1 LELDDLSLVRKCQ
14 AGDDQ
19 AFRTL
24 VLRYQ
29 RKVFTVA
36 FALVKDREEAMD
48 IAQDAFLRVHQ
59 RLGDFKG
66 ESSFYTW
73 LYRITR
79 NLAIDRLRARRGD
92 AQELDEKAGWEL
104 ERADPGFL
112 SSRLGTN
119 PQRGVLR
126 KELAEQMARALGE
139 LPEKHREIL
148 VLREVEGMS
157 YEELAETLG
166 IPKGTV
172 MSRLY
177 HARAKMQAI
186 LRGYL
191 GDEPLG
197 LVVGEEG

>member
-1 LELDDLSLVRKCQ
+1 MELDDPSLVRRCQ

-29 RKVFTVA
+29 RKVFSVA
-36 FALVKDREEAMD
+36 LALVKDREEAMD
-48 IAQDAFLRVHQ
+48 VAQDAFLRVHQ
-59 RLGDFKG
+59 RIGDFKG
-66 ESSFYTW
+66 DSSFYTW

-79 NLAIDRLRARRGD
+79 NLAIDRLRARRGRE
-92 AQELDEKAGWEL
+92 QELDETAGWEL
-104 ERADPGFL
+104 ERTDPGFI
-112 SSRLGTN
+112 SRRLGTN

-126 KELAEQMARALGE
+126 KELAEQMARALAQ

-157 YEELAETLG
+157 YEELAETLE

-186 LRGYL
+186 LREYL
-191 GDEPLG
+191 GDGPLD
-197 LVVGEEG
+197 LAAGEEG

>member
-1 LELDDLSLVRKCQ
+1 MELDDPSLVRRCQ

-29 RKVFTVA
+29 RKVFSVA
-36 FALVKDREEAMD
+36 LALVKDREEAMD
-48 IAQDAFLRVHQ
+48 VAQDAFFRVHQ
-59 RLGDFKG
+59 RIGDFKG
-66 ESSFYTW
+66 DSSFYTW

-79 NLAIDRLRARRGD
+79 NLAIDRLRARRGRE
-92 AQELDEKAGWEL
+92 QELDETAGWEL
-104 ERADPGFL
+104 ERTDPGFI
-112 SSRLGTN
+112 SRRLGTN

-126 KELAEQMARALGE
+126 KELAEQMARALAQ

-157 YEELAETLG
+157 YEELAETLE

-186 LRGYL
+186 LREYL
-191 GDEPLG
+191 GDGPLD
-197 LVVGEEG
+197 LAAGEEG

>member
-1 LELDDLSLVRKCQ
+1 MELDDLSLVRKCQ

-29 RKVFTVA
+29 RKVFSVA

-48 IAQDAFLRVHQ
+48 ISQDAFLRVYS
-59 RLGDFKG
+59 RLDAFKG

-79 NLAIDRLRARRGD
+79 NLAIDRLRARRGTE
-92 AQELDEKAGWEL
+92 QELDETAGWEL
-104 ERADPGFL
+104 ERGEPGFVAAK
-112 SSRLGTN
+112 LGTN

-126 KELAEQMARALGE
+126 KELAEQIASALGQ

-157 YEELAETLG
+157 YEELAETLE

-186 LRGYL
+186 LRAYL
-191 GDEPLG
+191 GEGPLD
-197 LVVGEEG
+197 LAAGEEG

>member
-1 LELDDLSLVRKCQ
+1 MELDDLTLVRKCQ

-29 RKVFTVA
+29 RKVFSVA
-36 FALVKDREEAMD
+36 FALVADREEAMD

-59 RLGDFKG
+59 RIGDFKG

-79 NLAIDRLRARRGD
+79 NLAIDRLRSRRGEEE
-92 AQELDEKAGWEL
+92 ELDERAGWEL
-104 ERADPGFL
+104 QRAEPGFL
-112 SSRLGTN
+112 SNRLGTT

-126 KELAEQMARALGE
+126 KELAAQMARALAQ

-157 YEELAETLG
+157 YEELAQTLD

-172 MSRLY
+172 MSRLF

-186 LRGYL
+186 LREYL

-197 LVVGEEG
+197 LVAGDEG

>member
-1 LELDDLSLVRKCQ
+1 MELDDLALVRRCQ
-14 AGDDQ
+14 SGDDQ
-19 AFRTL
+19 AFRAL
-24 VLRYQ
+24 VLKYQ
-29 RKVFTVA
+29 RKVFSIA

-48 IAQDAFLRVHQ
+48 IAQDAFLRVH
-59 RLGDFKG
+59 RRIGDFKA

-79 NLAIDRLRARRGD
+79 NLAIDRLRARRGQE
-92 AQELDEKAGWEL
+92 QELDEGAGWEL
-104 ERADPGFL
+104 ERAEPGFI
-112 SSRLGTN
+112 SRHLGTN
-119 PQRGVLR
+119 PQKGLLR
-126 KELAEQMARALGE
+126 KELAEKIAGALGE

-157 YEELAETLG
+157 YEELATTLE

-186 LRGYL
+186 LKEYL
-191 GDEPLG
+191 GDEPLD
-197 LVVGEEG
+197 LAAGED

>member
-1 LELDDLSLVRKCQ
+1 MELDDLSLVRRCQ

-19 AFRTL
+19 AFRAL

-29 RKVFTVA
+29 RKVFSVA

-48 IAQDAFLRVHQ
+48 IAQDAFLRVHR

-66 ESSFYTW
+66 DSSFYTW

-79 NLAIDRLRARRGD
+79 NLAIDRLRTRRGKE
-92 AQELDEKAGWEL
+92 QELDETAGWEL
-104 ERADPGFL
+104 DRAEPGFV
-112 SSRLGTN
+112 SERLGTN

-126 KELAEQMARALGE
+126 KELAEQMARALGQ

-157 YEELAETLG
+157 YEELAVTLE

-186 LRGYL
+186 LREYL
-191 GDEPLG
+191 GDEPLD
-197 LVVGEEG
+197 LAAGEEG